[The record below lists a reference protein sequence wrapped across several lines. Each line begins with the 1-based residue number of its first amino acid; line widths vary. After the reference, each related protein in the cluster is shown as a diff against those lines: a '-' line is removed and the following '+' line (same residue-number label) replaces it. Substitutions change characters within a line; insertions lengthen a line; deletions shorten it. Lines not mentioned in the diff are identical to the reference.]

1 MRFTLDN
8 GKVVTIPDD
17 EIKQSKN
24 ALGIS
29 TKEAVEMWLDDNGY
43 TTNEEQAE
51 LDEKAKEV
59 KVNFVDARE
68 VKAKKERKPVVKK
81 VSDEKKMLFDSIV
94 QQLDRCELVEREN
107 VTILNENK
115 LIQVKIGNKTFK
127 IDLIECRPPKK
138 QAVCD
143 QNSQKM
149 LRLIRLAE
157 HFRAKMLR
165 IIHYNTLF
173 NFLSSKFDLSK
184 CTKIFPEIV
193 QKVEQ

>member
-24 ALGIS
+24 VLDIS

-43 TTNEEQAE
+43 TTNEEQVE

-138 QAVCD
+138 QAVSD
-143 QNSQKM
+143 QNSQKCSVKTVWRSIFARKCSVFS
-149 LRLIRLAE
+149 LDPAI
-157 HFRAKMLR
+157 
-165 IIHYNTLF
+165 
-173 NFLSSKFDLSK
+173 
-184 CTKIFPEIV
+184 CTKNPGFFVIFTTCIIL
-193 QKVEQ
+193 K

>member
-81 VSDEKKMLFDSIV
+81 VSDEKKILFDSIV

-149 LRLIRLAE
+149 PHSLTERGIFGRFSTKMPRISLRSG
-157 HFRAKMLR
+157 
-165 IIHYNTLF
+165 TLHKKIQVF
-173 NFLSSKFDLSK
+173 SSFLLLVLS
-184 CTKIFPEIV
+184 
-193 QKVEQ
+193 